1 MKKTNNK
8 LRALKSVNSA
18 YNREWKVT
26 VYQHRTRS
34 EATNLPISLEK
45 LNKLIKSYMGL
56 RASRVICN
64 GRNGKYNINIRRRR
78 ILLRQTYV
86 SDAEIKLNN
95 NKAKITLYLVDRE
108 REVLAKKYLKLKK
121 IFSTLMLDRYN
132 KFYHGTMRMLSP
144 IFSLQSLQ
152 LRKEL
157 QSIGFPQSFAFIK
170 EFIKLKNLYLKKV
183 WSVLISRSLYKS
195 LNSLRE
201 IELNYTL
208 NQNKLNN
215 NTMLLKLS
223 KMIEKLLAIGRN
235 KKYFIE
241 YNIVKLKSIAYNTD
255 LFTQALALKL
265 KKTRINRIKSML
277 SLINRAYIPQIDS
290 PDSEMSRDLMQETRT
305 KDELAL
311 PLATTNSKNEI
322 HNSVYS
328 NIGYKNISG
337 IRIEVSGRL
346 TKRYRADKSVSTIK
360 YKGGL
365 MNIDSTLKDIKSIKF
380 RGNANTNISYSIT
393 KSKRRIGAFAVKGWL
408 AGK

>member
-1 MKKTNNK
+1 MKKTKNK
-8 LRALKSVNSA
+8 LAVNSA
-18 YNREWKVT
+18 FTREWKVT
-26 VYQHRTRS
+26 TFQHSKKS

-45 LNKLIKSYMGL
+45 LNKLIKSYMRL
-56 RASRVICN
+56 RASRLLIWK
-64 GRNGKYNINIRRRR
+64 GRNGKNIISIRRRR
-78 ILLRQTYV
+78 ILLRQTFV

-95 NKAKITLYLVDRE
+95 IKAKITLYLVDRE
-108 REVLAKKYLKLKK
+108 REVLAKKYLMLKK
-121 IFSTLMLDRYN
+121 RFSTLMLDRYN
-132 KFYHGTMRMLSP
+132 KFYQGLIRM
-144 IFSLQSLQ
+144 ISLQSL
-152 LRKEL
+152 KEL
-157 QSIGFPQSFAFIK
+157 QSKHTGTGYPFAFIK
-170 EFIKLKNLYLKKV
+170 EFLVVKNLYLQKV
-183 WSVLISRSLYKS
+183 WSVLISRSLVKS

-201 IELNYTL
+201 IEVNSTI
-208 NQNKLNN
+208 NQKKFSN
-215 NTMLLKLS
+215 NTMLFKLS
-223 KMIEKLLAIGRN
+223 KIIEKLLAIGR
-235 KKYFIE
+235 KKKQSIE

-290 PDSEMSRDLMQETRT
+290 QDSLLSRDLMQEART
-305 KDELAL
+305 KDELASGG
-311 PLATTNSKNEI
+311 LATTMLAFGENSKNEI

>member
-1 MKKTNNK
+1 
-8 LRALKSVNSA
+8 
-18 YNREWKVT
+18 
-26 VYQHRTRS
+26 
-34 EATNLPISLEK
+34 
-45 LNKLIKSYMGL
+45 
-56 RASRVICN
+56 
-64 GRNGKYNINIRRRR
+64 
-78 ILLRQTYV
+78 
-86 SDAEIKLNN
+86 
-95 NKAKITLYLVDRE
+95 
-108 REVLAKKYLKLKK
+108 
-121 IFSTLMLDRYN
+121 
-132 KFYHGTMRMLSP
+132 
-144 IFSLQSLQ
+144 
-152 LRKEL
+152 
-157 QSIGFPQSFAFIK
+157 
-170 EFIKLKNLYLKKV
+170 
-183 WSVLISRSLYKS
+183 
-195 LNSLRE
+195 
-201 IELNYTL
+201 
-208 NQNKLNN
+208 
-215 NTMLLKLS
+215 MLLKLS

-393 KSKRRIGAFAVKGWL
+393 KSKRRIGAFAVKG
-408 AGK
+408 

>member
-1 MKKTNNK
+1 
-8 LRALKSVNSA
+8 
-18 YNREWKVT
+18 
-26 VYQHRTRS
+26 
-34 EATNLPISLEK
+34 
-45 LNKLIKSYMGL
+45 
-56 RASRVICN
+56 
-64 GRNGKYNINIRRRR
+64 
-78 ILLRQTYV
+78 
-86 SDAEIKLNN
+86 
-95 NKAKITLYLVDRE
+95 
-108 REVLAKKYLKLKK
+108 
-121 IFSTLMLDRYN
+121 
-132 KFYHGTMRMLSP
+132 
-144 IFSLQSLQ
+144 
-152 LRKEL
+152 
-157 QSIGFPQSFAFIK
+157 
-170 EFIKLKNLYLKKV
+170 
-183 WSVLISRSLYKS
+183 
-195 LNSLRE
+195 
-201 IELNYTL
+201 
-208 NQNKLNN
+208 
-215 NTMLLKLS
+215 MLLKLS

-311 PLATTNSKNEI
+311 WGNHTTNSKNEI

-393 KSKRRIGAFAVKGWL
+393 KSKRRIGAFAVKG
-408 AGK
+408 